1 MYGPPIYAPD
11 TPFQYSHHPNI
22 STPSRPYEFSHRQ
35 YSNYFDTAPPNSGSY
50 SSYIPNIPQYPP
62 YYSKWDRSYFSKPTL
77 NRSYDSYWNRSLG
90 YEVPRPYVPYASSMP
105 SDRFSMNRPIYDRSI
120 YDKPMYDRPIYDR
133 SMYDRAMY
141 DRPMYDRP
149 IYDDRSIYERPIYE
163 RPMYE
168 RPMYESNAHGFE
180 REPLYRSNLNE
191 LSRSRYEQPPPYLS
205 SRFEEPGRGFE
216 RREYEEEVFHRERQF
231 GKEFVKKK
239 VFDDNHF
246 EISRDH
252 NKTKQKTKQNP
263 THKETTTMRKEF
275 ESPLSST
282 KRKI

>member
-1 MYGPPIYAPD
+1 MYGPPINAPD
-11 TPFQYSHHPNI
+11 DPFQYSHHPNL

-35 YSNYFDTAPPNSGSY
+35 YTNYFDTAPFPSCESY
-50 SSYIPNIPQYPP
+50 SSYIPTIPQYPP

-77 NRSYDSYWNRSLG
+77 DRSYDCYWNRSLG
-90 YEVPRPYVPYASSMP
+90 YEVPRPYFP
-105 SDRFSMNRPIYDRSI
+105 SFDRFSMNKSL
-120 YDKPMYDRPIYDR
+120 YDR
-133 SMYDRAMY
+133 SMHDRPMY

-149 IYDDRSIYERPIYE
+149 IYDRPMYDRSMYERPIYDRPIHERSMYDRPVYDRPIYE

-168 RPMYESNAHGFE
+168 
-180 REPLYRSNLNE
+180 YRF
-191 LSRSRYEQPPPYLS
+191 EQPPAYLS

-216 RREYEEEVFHRERQF
+216 RREYGEMGIQRERTF
-231 GKEFVKKK
+231 GKDVERKK

-252 NKTKQKTKQNP
+252 KKMKQNS
-263 THKETTTMRKEF
+263 TEKNAATIRKEF
-275 ESPLSST
+275 ESPLSSST